1 MRRSVIKLIADST
14 CDLSEEICTQF
25 DIGIAPLSI
34 TIDGQT
40 YRDRI
45 DIDSDT
51 FFSKIAD
58 YKAPPTTA
66 MPSPA
71 LFLQLFEEAYS
82 KGKKEILCICMS
94 RKTSGSYQSAL
105 LAKDYFVDG
114 HSLSDYKIH
123 IVDSTSMSH
132 GSGWLIIKS
141 ARLIS
146 AGKTFEEVIHFV
158 ETYKRNVKH
167 FLSVD
172 DLDNL
177 VRSGRLKPTSAFIG
191 KMLKV
196 KPIMSMRDGEGAI
209 VGKERGRKK
218 VLQHYINAFKERV
231 NLELTDFI
239 IVGYT
244 SDKLYAENLVHL
256 IKTETSFQGDILL
269 LQMGVAVGT
278 HVGLGGISF
287 YFLEKPHIHDGLF
300 TNNFKHLKSQVEE
313 STHKLRHH
321 KK

>member
-1 MRRSVIKLIADST
+1 MFKLIADST
-14 CDLSEEICTQF
+14 CDLSEMICKQY

-34 TIDGQT
+34 TIDGHT
-40 YRDRI
+40 YKDRI

-51 FFSKIAD
+51 FFAKIAD
-58 YKAPPTTA
+58 YKAPPITA

-71 LFLQLFEEAYS
+71 LFLQLFEDAYIQ
-82 KGKKEILCICMS
+82 GKKEILCICMS

-105 LAKDYFVDG
+105 IAKDYFIDAHEVI
-114 HSLSDYKIH
+114 DYKIH

-132 GSGWLIIKS
+132 GSGWLILKS
-141 ARLIS
+141 ARLLNS
-146 AGKTFEEVIHFV
+146 DKTFEEVVEFV
-158 ETYKRNVKH
+158 EAYKRNVKH
-167 FLSVD
+167 LLSVD

-218 VLQHYINAFKERV
+218 VLQHYIDAFKERV
-231 NLELTDFI
+231 NLELTDFV

-244 SDKLYAENLVHL
+244 SDKLYAENLVQL
-256 IKTETSFQGDILL
+256 IKSETAFQGEILL

-278 HVGLGGISF
+278 HVGLGGLSF

-300 TNNFKHLKSQVEE
+300 TNNFRHFKDQVEE
-313 STHKLRHH
+313 SAHKLLHNN
-321 KK
+321 K

>member
-1 MRRSVIKLIADST
+1 MIKLVSDST
-14 CDLSEEICTQF
+14 CDLSKEICDQY
-25 DIGIAPLSI
+25 DISIAPLSI
-34 TIDGQT
+34 TIDGKT
-40 YRDRI
+40 YKDRI
-45 DIDSDT
+45 DIDADT

-58 YKAPPTTA
+58 YKSPPTTA

-71 LFLQLFEEAYS
+71 LFLELFEDAYQN
-82 KGKKEILCICMS
+82 GKKEILCICMS
-94 RKTSGSYQSAL
+94 RKTSGSYQSAII
-105 LAKDYFVDG
+105 AKDYFIDA
-114 HSLSDYKIH
+114 HDEKDYKIH
-123 IVDSTSMSH
+123 VVDSTSMSH
-132 GSGWLIIKS
+132 GSGWLVIK
-141 ARLIS
+141 AGRLINS
-146 AGKTFEEVIHFV
+146 GKTFEEIVDFV
-158 ETYKRNVKH
+158 EAYKRNVKH

-218 VLQHYINAFKERV
+218 VLQHYIDAFNERV
-231 NLELTDFI
+231 NRDLTDFV

-244 SDKLYAENLVHL
+244 SDKLYAENLVNL
-256 IKTETSFQGDILL
+256 IKSETDFQGDIFL

-278 HVGLGGISF
+278 HVGLGGLSF

-300 TNNFKHLKSQVEE
+300 TNNLKHLKDQVEE
-313 STHKLRHH
+313 STHKLLNN
-321 KK
+321 KKS

>member
-1 MRRSVIKLIADST
+1 MIKLIADST
-14 CDLSEEICTQF
+14 CDLSEEICVQL

-34 TIDGQT
+34 TIDGKT
-40 YRDRI
+40 YKDRI
-45 DIDSDT
+45 DIDADT
-51 FFSKIAD
+51 FFSKIAE
-58 YKAPPTTA
+58 YKMPPTTA

-71 LFLQLFEEAYS
+71 VFLRLFDEAYAQ
-82 KGKKEILCICMS
+82 GKKEILCICMS

-105 LAKDYFVDG
+105 IAKDYFLDAHEVK
-114 HSLSDYKIH
+114 DYKIH

-132 GSGWLIIKS
+132 GSGWLVIKS
-141 ARLIS
+141 ARLIN
-146 AGKTFEEVIHFV
+146 AGKSFEEIVDFV

-177 VRSGRLKPTSAFIG
+177 VRSGRLRSTSAFIG

-218 VLQHYINAFKERV
+218 VLQHYIDAFKERV
-231 NLELTDFI
+231 NWELTDFV

-244 SDKLYAENLVHL
+244 SDRIYAENLVHL
-256 IKTETSFQGDILL
+256 IKSETAFQGDIFL

-278 HVGLGGISF
+278 HVGLGGLSF
-287 YFLEKPHIHDGLF
+287 YFLEKAHIHDGLF
-300 TNNFKHLKSQVEE
+300 VNNFKHLKDHVEE
-313 STHKLRHH
+313 STHKLLN
-321 KK
+321 KKK